1 MKRFNQKQFMYFSGM
16 TIAMIIADILVCLTN
31 DILQK
36 IGLGMLIVVA
46 VFGILFYQETK
57 LKNQEEEKE
66 LLKKIL
72 K

>member
-1 MKRFNQKQFMYFSGM
+1 MKRFNKKQFIYFLSM
-16 TIAMIIADILVCLTN
+16 TLAMMMADILVCLTN

-46 VFGILFYQETK
+46 IFGVLFYQETK
-57 LKNQEEEKE
+57 LKNQKEEKE